1 LLGVPD
7 DPVPGERRSDEA
19 SSAAGRRSI
28 VGRLACAVVAGVVV
42 HLLLFNAGKDDSDP
56 PVCHSL
62 PGYVVPC
69 GNLSYAAGAGT
80 AGLVTVV
87 LLWNPARGV
96 RRADET
102 DE

>member
-1 LLGVPD
+1 VAEDPAPD
-7 DPVPGERRSDEA
+7 ERRPMKRHA
-19 SSAAGRRSI
+19 AAGRRSI

-56 PVCHSL
+56 PVCQSL

-96 RRADET
+96 RRADEA